1 MIVREI
7 VEKLLCVRAWK
18 IERVGSRRMRGG
30 REALE
35 EEWEGRVLEKKIRG
49 REQIESGVVK
59 AGKEKVI

>member
-1 MIVREI
+1 
-7 VEKLLCVRAWK
+7 
-18 IERVGSRRMRGG
+18 MRGG